1 MRRSA
6 VVLCGLALCGFDG
19 VAGTL
24 VTVLPGGEGLVAETL
39 DLPAGDAGP
48 FELVRPPTT
57 VTESFDAALLP
68 AETALSVVFAPP
80 LDGLATLLARCTGQR
95 VLVQGGTD
103 DPQAVAEG
111 ELVAAGGP
119 DQPALVRR
127 ADGVVVPVRWDRVMC
142 RAAGDG
148 RWRLGVALPESKTAR
163 NVRLRYRVGG
173 FAWQARHRLDVDEA
187 GANAR
192 LALQAV
198 VDVPFGARYDGAALR
213 LAEGGMPRGVP
224 QPRPMMADKRMA
236 AVGAAPEAI
245 VEGEALDFILFDVG
259 TRDLAG
265 PSRFTV
271 PLRPPQKVAFEDALL
286 LTIGGSPSGMPPDQP
301 LAPVRHLR
309 FVVPGDRPVPGGTF
323 DVGVS
328 KGDGTW
334 VPLGEVAT
342 QRLAPGAKADLTL
355 GEVRDLVARY
365 RRPALETLPSG
376 PFLREAT
383 VEVTLENRR
392 PRAGLVEMRQEFWGP
407 FEVLEAKPAPDARDG
422 SSLTWRVGIDK
433 GATKTV
439 VYRVRFEPRPPR

>member
-1 MRRSA
+1 MRRIA
-6 VVLCGLALCGFDG
+6 VAVGVLVSCGFVG
-19 VAGTL
+19 AAGTH
-24 VTVLPGGEGLVAETL
+24 VTVLPGGEGLVSETL
-39 DLPAGDAGP
+39 DVPAGAAGP
-48 FELVRPPTT
+48 LALVRPPTT

-68 AETALSVVFAPP
+68 AETALPVVFAPP
-80 LDGLATLLARCTGQR
+80 LDGLAPLLARCTGQR
-95 VLVQGGTD
+95 VLVQAGTN
-103 DPQAVAEG
+103 DPATVTDG

-127 ADGVVVPVRWDRVMC
+127 ADGYVVPVRWDRVMC
-142 RAAGDG
+142 VAPGDG
-148 RWRLGVALPESKTAR
+148 RWRLAVELPESKSPRA
-163 NVRLRYRVGG
+163 VRLRYRVGG
-173 FAWQARHRLDVDEA
+173 FAWQARHRLDLDEA
-187 GANAR
+187 GASAR

-213 LAEGGMPRGVP
+213 LAEGGLPRAMP

-236 AVGAAPEAI
+236 VAAAPEAV

-265 PSRFTV
+265 PARFTV
-271 PLRPPQKVAFEDALL
+271 PLRPPQKVAIEDALV
-286 LTIGGSPSGMPPDQP
+286 LTLSGTPAGMAPEQP

-323 DVGVS
+323 DVGVAR
-328 KGDGTW
+328 GDGTW
-334 VPLGEVAT
+334 VPLGEIAT

-365 RRPALETLPSG
+365 RRPTLETLPAG
-376 PFLREAT
+376 PFLREAA

-407 FEVLEAKPAPDARDG
+407 FELVDAKPAPDARDG
-422 SSLTWRVGIDK
+422 SSLTWRVGLDK

-439 VYRVRFEPRPPR
+439 TYRLRFDPRPPR